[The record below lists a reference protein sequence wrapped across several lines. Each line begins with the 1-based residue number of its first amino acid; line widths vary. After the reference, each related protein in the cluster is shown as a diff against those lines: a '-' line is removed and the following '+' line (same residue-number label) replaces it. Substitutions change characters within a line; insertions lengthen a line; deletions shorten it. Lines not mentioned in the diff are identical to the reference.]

1 MAKKL
6 FRYLKDLIDGK
17 NIYLEYDLDDSAD
30 YGEDYIVLKQYPA
43 AGTKVK
49 EGTKVYLYRQ

>member
-1 MAKKL
+1 M
-6 FRYLKDLIDGK
+6 IGK
-17 NIYLEYDLDDSAD
+17 NASDAMGILESKDLEYDLDDSAD